1 MPNKNDKI
9 ILRFVCLLLFTCTL
23 TGCILTRVSDSA
35 HAKEVDSLN
44 VVGLSLDAARKRA
57 TEKGFECSEY
67 SNLNTVVTD
76 DGEHRWL
83 QTECSKKSAE
93 MFCPQMRF
101 VVLNIDPKTNNVIE
115 VGKYIDQRT
124 CF

>member
-1 MPNKNDKI
+1 M
-9 ILRFVCLLLFTCTL
+9 
-23 TGCILTRVSDSA
+23 TRVSDSA

-44 VVGLSLDAARKRA
+44 VIGLSLDAARQRA
-57 TEKGFECSEY
+57 TEKGFTCSEY
-67 SNLNTVVTD
+67 ENLNTVVTE

-93 MFCPQMRF
+93 LFCPQMRF
-101 VVLNIDPKTNNVIE
+101 VVLNVDPDTNRVVDIGN
-115 VGKYIDQRT
+115 YINQHT

>member
-9 ILRFVCLLLFTCTL
+9 ILRFVCLLLFSCTL
-23 TGCILTRVSDSA
+23 TGCVLTRVSDSA

-44 VVGLSLDAARKRA
+44 VIGLSLDAARQRA
-57 TEKGFECSEY
+57 TDKGFTCSEY
-67 SNLNTVVTD
+67 ENLNTVVTE

-93 MFCPQMRF
+93 LFCPQMRF
-101 VVLNIDPKTNNVIE
+101 VVLNVDPDTNRVVDIGN
-115 VGKYIDQRT
+115 YINQHT
-124 CF
+124 LY

>member
-9 ILRFVCLLLFTCTL
+9 ILRFVCLLLFSCTL
-23 TGCILTRVSDSA
+23 TGCVLTRVSDSA

-44 VVGLSLDAARKRA
+44 VIGLSLDAARQRA
-57 TEKGFECSEY
+57 TEKGFTCSEY
-67 SNLNTVVTD
+67 ENLNTVVTE

-93 MFCPQMRF
+93 LFCPQMRF
-101 VVLNIDPKTNNVIE
+101 VVLNVDPDTNRVVDIGN
-115 VGKYIDQRT
+115 YINQHT
-124 CF
+124 LY